1 LGGRDGIFRNRRL
14 TKAIW
19 REIMSINL
27 LIEAVRENYIEVIEL
42 ILKKIDVNSK
52 DDDGRTPLH
61 WAALYGHTD
70 IVRIF
75 LDNRADPTVTD
86 SDGENPL
93 HLAAIYGHTDIVKE
107 LIEAGAELHPTPL
120 GYRY

>member
-1 LGGRDGIFRNRRL
+1 
-14 TKAIW
+14 
-19 REIMSINL
+19 MSINL
-27 LIEAVRENYIEVIEL
+27 LKEAVRENYIEVIEL

>member
-1 LGGRDGIFRNRRL
+1 
-14 TKAIW
+14 
-19 REIMSINL
+19 MSINL
-27 LIEAVRENYIEVIEL
+27 LIKAVRENYIEVIEL

-70 IVRIF
+70 IV
-75 LDNRADPTVTD
+75 
-86 SDGENPL
+86 
-93 HLAAIYGHTDIVKE
+93 KE